1 MGINEKGK
9 TGGYKKGGIP
19 EAVINQLAPGD
30 YVKKQVYM
38 KGSIK

>member
-1 MGINEKGK
+1 MKNGRLE
-9 TGGYKKGGIP
+9 
-19 EAVINQLAPGD
+19 EVINQLAPGD

>member
-1 MGINEKGK
+1 LGINEKWK